1 MTDTPAVAT
10 ILVIFAIIEE
20 RLQVLLVHRDEPPE
34 AELWALPGG
43 LWDGGRTL
51 QQAAEVKLFE
61 ETGARDVYLEQLFTE
76 SGLDPTQQGV
86 AIAYFALV
94 EAEAVRL
101 RESADDAWRPA
112 WLPVDALPPLAFS
125 NGRVIAQAV
134 ERVRAKLDY
143 TNIAYGLLP
152 ERFTLRELQAAY
164 EAILGAASRPPQ
176 LPQAHALD
184 RRDRGHR
191 GRAPRGRPP
200 PRAPLPLHPPRA
212 RLPVGATPSPLAGE
226 GWGEGVRCPIAR
238 GSLVELDEADD
249 PQPAPLPDDLAV
261 EQDLAGLRGVL
272 GHSVVARGGGWKRAR

>member
-1 MTDTPAVAT
+1 MTDAPAVAT

-20 RLQVLLVHRDEPPE
+20 RLQVLLVHRDEAPE

-51 QQAAEVKLFE
+51 EQAAEAKLFE

-76 SGLDPTQQGV
+76 SGLDPTQPGV

-94 EAEAVRL
+94 EAEMVRL

-134 ERVRAKLDY
+134 ERVRAKLEY

-152 ERFTLRELQAAY
+152 ERFTLRELQATY
-164 EAILGAASRPPQ
+164 EAILGA
-176 LPQAHALD
+176 HLD
-184 RRDRGHR
+184 RRNFRKRMLSTALIEATEDVRREGAHR
-191 GRAPRGRPP
+191 P
-200 PRAPLPLHPPRA
+200 A
-212 RLPVGATPSPLAGE
+212 RLYRFTRREPVFL
-226 GWGEGVRCPIAR
+226 
-238 GSLVELDEADD
+238 
-249 PQPAPLPDDLAV
+249 
-261 EQDLAGLRGVL
+261 
-272 GHSVVARGGGWKRAR
+272 